1 MKEQDINRIRQNLVN
16 AKSEVRKKAVAEL
29 KKLPVETALEILVS
43 SLGERNGDVQA
54 DLTRAFLG
62 FRDHALPHLVKALT
76 DPLWRTRK
84 AASHIIAALGDSA
97 LAKFLE
103 LIPKNADDVD
113 YWMVQ
118 TLSLMGGEATTYLIK
133 AFSHPN
139 RKVRLAALRAASNA
153 KDPRIVVP
161 LLKTLEEKDWPF
173 RKAAFDSL
181 QKVHQQAPNAVDD
194 ALQTASSEAKFW
206 VIQLAAERRDP
217 ALLPLF
223 SAIIDGDPEESKI
236 EALHAIAMIETL
248 EAQKVLVG
256 YLAHKS
262 WLIRKTAA
270 DSVWEQGM
278 GVSKELLESI
288 SAPNVDARYWSVKL
302 LGRSNEPKVFP
313 KLIDCLHDAN
323 PAVRAAACQAL
334 GALSDK
340 RALAPLMALLNDG
353 AEEVRTGALLAIS
366 QIGEKDSGVS
376 EKASMPAH
384 LRPENQVACRHC
396 GKKVGMNFTF
406 CPFCLGHLKA
416 ACRKCNRILD
426 PSWKGCPDCGEPT

>member
-1 MKEQDINRIRQNLVN
+1 MKEQDSTRIREQLVDP
-16 AKSEVRKKAVAEL
+16 KSEVRKKAVAEV
-29 KKLPVETALEILVS
+29 KKLPSETALRILVS
-43 SLGERNGDVQA
+43 TLAERNGDVQA
-54 DLTRAFLG
+54 DLTKAFLG
-62 FRDHALPHLVKALT
+62 FRDEALPHLVKALT
-76 DPLWRTRK
+76 DSQWRTRK

-103 LIPKNADDVD
+103 LIPKNAEDVD

-139 RKVRLAALRAASNA
+139 RKVRLAALRSARNV

-161 LLKTLEEKDWPF
+161 LLAVLEEKDWPF

-181 QKVHQQAPNAVDD
+181 QRVHQLAPQAVDH
-194 ALQTASSEAKFW
+194 ALQTASPEAKFW

-217 ALLPLF
+217 KLLPVF
-223 SAIIDGDPEESKI
+223 CSIIDDDPEESKI
-236 EALHAIAMIETL
+236 EALNAIAMIETG

-270 DSVWEQGM
+270 DAIWEQGL
-278 GVSKELLESI
+278 GVSEELLESI
-288 SAPNVDARYWSVKL
+288 RDPNVDARYWSVKL
-302 LGRSNEPKVFP
+302 LGRSNEPRVFP
-313 KLIDCLHDAN
+313 KLLECLHDGN

-334 GALSDK
+334 GALTDK
-340 RALAPLMALLNDG
+340 RALAPLMGLLNDP

-366 QIGEKDSGVS
+366 QIGEKDLGADKPSI
-376 EKASMPAH
+376 PTH

-396 GKKVGMNFTF
+396 GKKVGINFTF

-416 ACRKCNRILD
+416 ACRKCSRPLES
-426 PSWKGCPDCGEPT
+426 SWKGCPDCGEPT